1 MDNGKPPRNEAKS
14 RFAPSRNNEFQRT
27 GVGGMMRLGLTSSES
42 PGLMTRFSSTLRS
55 GVAAAVL
62 LGAAMALP
70 QIGHAADAN
79 LWGTVAIEK
88 DSLAPFPKW
97 TEALER
103 FKEEARQNRG
113 ECKVTAEEKCEYKTW
128 VAFLNK
134 VKKEPT
140 LEKLKQVNAFM
151 NQAKYIVDPINWS
164 VKDYWATPA
173 QFFKRFGDCE
183 DFAVAKFMSLA
194 ALGVDRSSM
203 RIVVLQDLNL
213 KVAHAVLAVDLDG
226 KTWILDN
233 QIKQVID
240 ADRIRHYRPVYS
252 VNEKGWWLHK
262 KAA

>member
-1 MDNGKPPRNEAKS
+1 MA
-14 RFAPSRNNEFQRT
+14 
-27 GVGGMMRLGLTSSES
+27 
-42 PGLMTRFSSTLRS
+42 RFSQSLRS
-55 GVAAAVL
+55 GIAAAVL
-62 LGAAMALP
+62 VGAAIALP
-70 QIGHAADAN
+70 QIGHAAGGAAPP
-79 LWGTVAIEK
+79 LWGTVAVEK

-97 TEALER
+97 TDALDR
-103 FKEEARQNRG
+103 FKEEAKKNRG
-113 ECKVTAEEKCEYKTW
+113 DCKVTVEEKCEYKTW
-128 VAFLNK
+128 VAFLKKNK
-134 VKKEPT
+134 GGTT
-140 LEKLKQVNAFM
+140 LEKLQAVNAFM

-194 ALGVDRSSM
+194 ALGVDRASM

-240 ADRIRHYRPVYS
+240 AKRIRHYRPVYS

-262 KAA
+262 KSA

>member
-1 MDNGKPPRNEAKS
+1 
-14 RFAPSRNNEFQRT
+14 
-27 GVGGMMRLGLTSSES
+27 
-42 PGLMTRFSSTLRS
+42 MTRVSTRLRS
-55 GVAAAVL
+55 GAAAAVL
-62 LGAAMALP
+62 VAAALALTP
-70 QIGHAADAN
+70 AAFAADAGAGKPG
-79 LWGTVAIEK
+79 LWGTVAVEK

-97 TEALER
+97 TEALAR
-103 FKEEARQNRG
+103 FKEEAKKNSG
-113 ECKVTAEEKCEYKTW
+113 ECKVTAEEKCEFKTW

-134 VKKEPT
+134 VKNEPT
-140 LEKLKQVNAFM
+140 AVKLEQVNAFM

-194 ALGVDRSSM
+194 ALGVDRDSM

-213 KVAHAVLAVDLDG
+213 KVAHAVLAVELDG

-262 KAA
+262 GA